1 MGTRVTRPSDKLN
14 EKGKI
19 MLGGF
24 EIIFI
29 MLALLVFL
37 PLALAL
43 FAFWIWML
51 VSAVQNKGLTEGEK
65 IAWVLVIV
73 FIHWLGA
80 LLYFFVGHPKRKTP
94 LVGGT
99 SAASP

>member
-1 MGTRVTRPSDKLN
+1 M
-14 EKGKI
+14 I
-19 MLGGF
+19 CGGG
-24 EIIFI
+24 II
-29 MLALLVFL
+29 LLVVAMLFVL

-51 VSAVQNKGLTEGEK
+51 ISAIQNKGLGEGEK

-73 FIHWLGA
+73 FLHWLGA

-94 LVGGT
+94 LVAG
-99 SAASP
+99 

>member
-1 MGTRVTRPSDKLN
+1 M
-14 EKGKI
+14 I
-19 MLGGF
+19 CGGG
-24 EIIFI
+24 II
-29 MLALLVFL
+29 LLVVAMLFVL

-51 VSAVQNKGLTEGEK
+51 ISAIQNKGLGEGEK

-73 FIHWLGA
+73 FLHWLGA

-94 LVGGT
+94 LVPSMT
-99 SAASP
+99 WN

>member
-1 MGTRVTRPSDKLN
+1 M
-14 EKGKI
+14 I
-19 MLGGF
+19 CGGG
-24 EIIFI
+24 II
-29 MLALLVFL
+29 LLVVAMLFVL

-51 VSAVQNKGLTEGEK
+51 ISAIQNKGLGEGEK

-73 FIHWLGA
+73 FLHWLGA

-94 LVGGT
+94 LVPPFKT
-99 SAASP
+99 

>member
-1 MGTRVTRPSDKLN
+1 MC
-14 EKGKI
+14 
-19 MLGGF
+19 GGF
-24 EIIFI
+24 EIILVL
-29 MLALLVFL
+29 LAALFVL

-43 FAFWIWML
+43 FVFWIWML

-73 FIHWLGA
+73 FVHWLGA

-94 LVGGT
+94 L
-99 SAASP
+99 AA